1 VLDRDRQRRC
11 LTVSVPL
18 HPSRKPSRDPF
29 PERPQLR
36 LAFALAQPPE
46 MVNFHSTRIPYGVAA
61 FLCLHQITGAFQV
74 SYGNRRWTRQSTV
87 VPNSP
92 ERRVTL
98 RVPYSRSTVQ
108 RLPTPLLQTYS
119 DDVLYDEDGDEEPPF
134 QATTDLVVKETSLVL
149 KRVSWFSW
157 WSQIILTTVSAVILS
172 FSRSVVGR
180 NATVGPVPSFLL
192 SGAGV
197 LISACS
203 IIWTWGN
210 GARLSRRLLRRPTT
224 RSQAADMLR
233 RAVRVGVTLNLI
245 GLLVTLLAAEEI
257 VGALAIKVL
266 TNRNFGPQAALLGSV
281 EGQLQPL
288 DILVVQANTN
298 TLLSHFCSLVSLLY
312 LSDKIRQLGLPPSTA
327 EVPRQ
332 RKP

>member
-1 VLDRDRQRRC
+1 M
-11 LTVSVPL
+11 
-18 HPSRKPSRDPF
+18 F
-29 PERPQLR
+29 
-36 LAFALAQPPE
+36 
-46 MVNFHSTRIPYGVAA
+46 
-61 FLCLHQITGAFQV
+61 
-74 SYGNRRWTRQSTV
+74 
-87 VPNSP
+87 
-92 ERRVTL
+92 
-98 RVPYSRSTVQ
+98 
-108 RLPTPLLQTYS
+108 
-119 DDVLYDEDGDEEPPF
+119 
-134 QATTDLVVKETSLVL
+134 
-149 KRVSWFSW
+149 
-157 WSQIILTTVSAVILS
+157 
-172 FSRSVVGR
+172 
-180 NATVGPVPSFLL
+180 
-192 SGAGV
+192 
-197 LISACS
+197 
-203 IIWTWGN
+203 
-210 GARLSRRLLRRPTT
+210 
-224 RSQAADMLR
+224 R